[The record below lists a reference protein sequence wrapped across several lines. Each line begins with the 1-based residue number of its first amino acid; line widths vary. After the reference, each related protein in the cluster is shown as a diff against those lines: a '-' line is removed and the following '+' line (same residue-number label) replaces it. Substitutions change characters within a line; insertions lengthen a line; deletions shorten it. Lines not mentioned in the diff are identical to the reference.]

1 MYNKGIQKCSEHVEY
16 AKDSEQ
22 SLQDNCMIAT
32 ERKKP
37 ASQRLS
43 EVYIL

>member
-1 MYNKGIQKCSEHVEY
+1 MYNKGIQKCSEQVEY
-16 AKDSEQ
+16 AKDSEK
-22 SLQDNCMIAT
+22 SMQDSCMNAT
-32 ERKKP
+32 ERTKP

>member
-1 MYNKGIQKCSEHVEY
+1 MYNKGIQKYNEQVEY

-22 SLQDNCMIAT
+22 SMQVNCMTAT